1 MLARELLSESGS
13 VFIQIGDENVHM
25 VRSLLDEVFGAE
37 NFVSLI
43 TFSKTTGT
51 TGEFLSSTA
60 DYLLFYAKDREF
72 LKYRQL
78 YRQKEIGGEGSGM
91 YTFVEEALG
100 ARRRMTVQEQRD
112 PSLLAQDAKPYRLSD
127 MTSPRVR
134 EARTGYFEI
143 ELNGRLFLPRKGEWK
158 THKLGTERLAT
169 SGRIEITGSTPAY
182 VRRIDDF
189 SAFPLSNL
197 WGDIG
202 GASDKFYVVQT
213 STKILERCV
222 LMTTDPGDL
231 VLDPTCGS
239 GTTAYVAEQWG
250 RRWITTDTSRVAL
263 ALARTR
269 LMAGRFPYYHLADS
283 PEGVRKETE
292 LTGQAP
298 PPYKTASDIRKGFVY
313 KRVPH
318 VTLKAIAN
326 NDEIDVIHERYEKE
340 LAPRLARLNELTKHS
355 WHEWEVPREADPTW
369 PSPAE
374 NVHPDWW
381 RLRRARQAEI
391 DASIA
396 RRADVEL
403 LYDQPYEDNQRVRV
417 TGPFTVESLSPHR
430 MISVDDK
437 VAAAEEGVE
446 TAGGRVS
453 VQVRGADDF
462 GLMII
467 GHMKANG
474 VQNGIKNE
482 RLKFERLEPFPGA
495 WIHASGEYLEDGESR
510 RVAVCIG
517 PEFGTVGP
525 DLVKEAAKEAVRG
538 VGFDLLL
545 ICGFAFDPHVN
556 EEAKRY
562 GALTV
567 LPTKMNPDLAMGDEL
582 LKKTGAG
589 NLFMVF
595 GEPDITI
602 GTQPDG
608 ELVVE
613 IRGLDVYD
621 PTTGVIRN
629 SSIDDIACWF
639 IDTNYNAESFF
650 VRHAYFTGADKPYD
664 KLQRTLRAE
673 IDEDA
678 WASLYSTRSRP
689 FPRPETGRIAVKVIN
704 HYGDEVLKVYE
715 V

>member
-1 MLARELLSESGS
+1 M
-13 VFIQIGDENVHM
+13 
-25 VRSLLDEVFGAE
+25 
-37 NFVSLI
+37 SLI
-43 TFSKTTGT
+43 TFAKTSGQTDN
-51 TGEFLSSTA
+51 LLASIS
-60 DYLLFYAKDREF
+60 DYVIWYGKSRDSV
-72 LKYRQL
+72 KYRQL
-78 YRQKEIGGEGSGM
+78 YSGKEAGGFGAGEYTRLLLGDGRVRGAEPDELARLGPAEGELFRFDNLTSQSPGTRYPVLYQGREFFPSGYWKTQESTM
-91 YTFVEEALG
+91 PRLVAAGRVG
-100 ARRRMTVQEQRD
+100 ARAS
-112 PSLLAQDAKPYRLSD
+112 SLAYIRK
-127 MTSPRVR
+127 
-134 EARTGYFEI
+134 
-143 ELNGRLFLPRKGEWK
+143 LNDFPVVAIASTWTDTAIAGRP
-158 THKLGTERLAT
+158 
-169 SGRIEITGSTPAY
+169 
-182 VRRIDDF
+182 
-189 SAFPLSNL
+189 
-197 WGDIG
+197 GD
-202 GASDKFYVVQT
+202 KVYVVQT
-213 STKILERCV
+213 APRVIERCL

-269 LMAGRFPYYHLADS
+269 LMTGRFPYYHLADS

-298 PPYKTASDIRKGFVY
+298 PPYKTANDIRKGFVY

-318 VTLKAIAN
+318 ITLKAIAN
-326 NDEIDVIHERYEKE
+326 NEEIDLIHVRYEKE

-453 VQVRGADDF
+453 VQVHGADDF

-602 GTQPDG
+602 DTQPDG

-650 VRHAYFTGADKPYD
+650 VRHAYFTHFAN
-664 KLQRTLRAE
+664 A
-673 IDEDA
+673 
-678 WASLYSTRSRP
+678 
-689 FPRPETGRIAVKVIN
+689 
-704 HYGDEVLKVYE
+704 
-715 V
+715 